1 MYNSRDFLPE
11 KYLSRFQDG
20 EDLTVV
26 SSSEQDLKIDDNKL
40 SIPKFKR
47 SNRSKKVVL
56 LAVIFLFLSLSGVA
70 ALMILIN
77 QNQDNR
83 QQAFDGGPYVT
94 ASPTVSVSPSPTAI
108 PTVVITSRPNTESTC
123 LGEGFWLNNTC
134 YLNGEVLPGGT
145 HIVISPEQSSYAY
158 STLMTIEKAEELGL
172 LNPEPEEEQVT
183 DLELDVVNENN
194 YLTVDISLSDS
205 LKGCVDPFYVENNK
219 CVPDQKSD
227 LWNSDWINN
236 NGCGAMQALYYALN
250 KDPNIDPQE
259 FLNEYYPEYL
269 SGEKIGNTYD
279 HTNVEILNDL
289 GYVVEPFPKS
299 LVYSSEAESE
309 KGNTFFV
316 KGVFE
321 NGVNHYFSIDN
332 VYTNEQG
339 RTVFETVDSYYN
351 VDKCVSTGDTMI
363 ECFDSSNNYVTS
375 LDLSN
380 QQTSVYLVVDDEKE
394 EEGGII

>member
-1 MYNSRDFLPE
+1 MNNLKDFLPE
-11 KYLSRFQDG
+11 KYLTHLKNEEDQTIAQNLTPDLGDKKNLTFNLKLKSARHSRKVTFAA
-20 EDLTVV
+20 LT
-26 SSSEQDLKIDDNKL
+26 
-40 SIPKFKR
+40 F
-47 SNRSKKVVL
+47 L
-56 LAVIFLFLSLSGVA
+56 LLSLAGIT
-70 ALMILIN
+70 ALMVLVN

-83 QQAFDGGPYVT
+83 QQAFDGGPYST
-94 ASPTVSVSPSPTAI
+94 LSPTVSISPSPTAT
-108 PTVVITSRPNTESTC
+108 PTLVITTRPNSESTC
-123 LGEGFWLNNTC
+123 LGNGFWLNNTC

-145 HIVISPEQSSYAY
+145 HIVISPEQSSYSY

-172 LNPEPEEEQVT
+172 LNSEPETEQETET
-183 DLELDVVNENN
+183 DVITDEND
-194 YLTVDISLSDS
+194 YLTVDVSLSNA
-205 LKGCVDPFYVENNK
+205 LKGCVDPFYVENGK

-227 LWNSDWINN
+227 LWNSDWINS

-259 FLNEYYPEYL
+259 FLNDYYPDYL

-279 HTNVEILNDL
+279 HTNVEILNEL
-289 GYVVEPFPKS
+289 GYVVEPYPKN
-299 LVYSSEAESE
+299 LVYSSQAEVE

-316 KGVFE
+316 KGVFQ

-351 VDKCVSTGDTMI
+351 VDKCVSTGDSTV
-363 ECFDSSNNYVTS
+363 ECFDSADNFVTS

-380 QQTSVYLVVDDEKE
+380 QQTSVYLVVDKDKE
-394 EEGGII
+394 EETDGFI